1 MANEKTVPDKSSVSV
16 SFISTG
22 STIVPAGP
30 NNAPVDKNNQV
41 IKPASVVN
49 TGDEP
54 AVGGPQFPSLS
65 RGDLTNTTLDKMN
78 NSLSHVCDFSL
89 EVQKNNA
96 LRLFL
101 VAQAKNIREGVRAVM
116 KALGFSD
123 STGQYQWLFDRMKD
137 ITRALKWL
145 QRNVIQPILDF
156 EKYVVDY
163 IKKIQEI
170 IAWILS
176 LPAKLLAL
184 LKNCL
189 AKLYKLI
196 SNLMTAVA
204 SDLSEGGT
212 GEKGFSD
219 VVSAAKE
226 AATTALQ
233 TAKAAAQAAAG
244 AVAIVTVASALPNL
258 VSPLKKGV

>member
-1 MANEKTVPDKSSVSV
+1 MNEDANTLKPTLATTNSDGTETQK
-16 SFISTG
+16 
-22 STIVPAGP
+22 IVPLDSGNAAVSGQPTTPGTAAG
-30 NNAPVDKNNQV
+30 
-41 IKPASVVN
+41 S
-49 TGDEP
+49 
-54 AVGGPQFPSLS
+54 
-65 RGDLTNTTLDKMN
+65 LTNTTLDRMN

-116 KALGFSD
+116 KALGLSD
-123 STGQYQWLFDRMKD
+123 STGQYQWLYDRMKEV
-137 ITRALKWL
+137 TRGLKWL
-145 QRNVIQPILDF
+145 QKNVIQPILDF
-156 EKYVVDY
+156 EKYVVGY

-176 LPAKLLAL
+176 LPAKLLVV
-184 LKNCL
+184 LKDCL

-196 SNLMTAVA
+196 ANLMTAVS

-212 GEKGFSD
+212 GETGFSD

-226 AATTALQ
+226 AAATALQ
-233 TAKAAAQAAAG
+233 TANAAAQAAVG
-244 AVAIVTVASALPNL
+244 AVAIATVASALPNL
-258 VSPLKKGV
+258 VAPLKKGV

>member
-1 MANEKTVPDKSSVSV
+1 MTD
-16 SFISTG
+16 TLQ
-22 STIVPAGP
+22 P
-30 NNAPVDKNNQV
+30 NLAPTNADGTETQKVVPVDSGNA
-41 IKPASVVN
+41 ASSGQP
-49 TGDEP
+49 TTPGT
-54 AVGGPQFPSLS
+54 AAGSLV
-65 RGDLTNTTLDKMN
+65 NTTLDRMN

-123 STGQYQWLFDRMKD
+123 STGQYQWLYDRMKD
-137 ITRALKWL
+137 VTRALKWL
-145 QRNVIQPILDF
+145 QKNVIQPIQDF

-163 IKKIQEI
+163 IQKIQQI
-170 IAWILS
+170 ITWILS
-176 LPAKLLAL
+176 LPAKALAI
-184 LKNCL
+184 LKDCL

-204 SDLSEGGT
+204 SDLAETAGSGS

-219 VVSAAKE
+219 VVAAAKE
-226 AATTALQ
+226 AAGVALQ
-233 TAKAAAQAAAG
+233 TANQAAKAAAG
-244 AVAIVTVASALPNL
+244 AVAIATVASSVPNL
-258 VSPLKKGV
+258 VAPLKKGI